1 MQETQ
6 VLYLVWED
14 PWRRKW
20 LTTTVF
26 LPGESHGQR
35 AWQATVRGVTKSQT
49 QLNDYTTTT
58 TSMGSV

>member
-6 VLYLVWED
+6 VSYLGWDD

-20 LTTTVF
+20 LTTTIF
-26 LPGESHGQR
+26 LPGEPHGQR
-35 AWQATVRGVTKSQT
+35 AWQDTARGVIKSQT

-58 TSMGSV
+58 SSMVSV